1 MTKKKLLVVDYKFC
15 LGGVGIA
22 AANLINNL
30 SEDYDIDLLLMEK
43 GGVLENRLP
52 QNVDIKYVS
61 NKLSKYYYLTVA
73 EFFKQ
78 EKNIFKRI
86 KRLWLGLLGRL
97 GLSKNITKKYVKK
110 EFENFPVY
118 DCIIN
123 NDMDSNA
130 VGLGGLCHISTM
142 YGLNAT
148 KKFLIIHGDFVA
160 NNYDKKYFIKEYSK
174 YDKIIS
180 VSESLNNQMCEL
192 FPQYKDKLV
201 GILNFQDDKNII
213 RMAEEQLPV
222 AMDKSLI
229 NLVSASRLTELKGYM
244 RTLNVIKRLVS
255 EGFNNFCWHIL
266 GDGEQ
271 RVEIENFIKENRLE
285 NYVLLYGTQSNPFP
299 YFKEADLLMLNS
311 YHEAA
316 PMVYGEALMLGTP
329 IFSTRTISAN
339 ELVGDYGWVVDN
351 NEDAIYVGMKYLLK
365 NPGLITDK
373 KELLKNYCYDND
385 SIKKKYKEI
394 I

>member
-22 AANLINNL
+22 AANLISNL

-52 QNVDIKYVS
+52 QNVNIKYVS
-61 NKLSKYYYLTVA
+61 NKLAKYYYLTVA
-73 EFFKQ
+73 EFSNQ
-78 EKNIFKRI
+78 EKNIFKRLFRLFI
-86 KRLWLGLLGRL
+86 GALGRFGLCNGLTKRL
-97 GLSKNITKKYVKK
+97 VKK
-110 EFENFPVY
+110 EFKHYPRY
-118 DCIIN
+118 DCVIN
-123 NDMDSNA
+123 NDMDSGSKGA
-130 VGLGGLCHISTM
+130 GGLCHMSSM
-142 YGLNAT
+142 YGVKAN
-148 KKFLIIHGDFVA
+148 KKFLVIHGDFVA
-160 NNYDKKYFIKEYSK
+160 NNYDKKFFIKEYSK

-192 FPQYKDKLV
+192 FPQYKDKLI

-213 RMAEEQLPV
+213 RMAEEQPQV
-222 AMDKSLI
+222 NMDKSLV

-255 EGFNNFCWHIL
+255 EGINNFCWHIL

-271 RVEIENFIKENRLE
+271 RAEIENFIKENRLE
-285 NYVLLYGTQSNPFP
+285 NYIKLYGTQSNPFP
-299 YFKEADLLMLNS
+299 YFKEADMLMLNS

-329 IFSTRTISAN
+329 IFTTRTISAD

-351 NEDAIYVGMKYLLK
+351 NEDAIYVGMKKLLQ
-365 NPGLITDK
+365 NTGLITGK
-373 KELLKNYCYDND
+373 REILKNYCYDND
-385 SIKKKYKEI
+385 SIKKRYKEI

>member
-1 MTKKKLLVVDYKFC
+1 MIKKKLLVVDYKFC

-22 AANLINNL
+22 VANLINNL
-30 SEDYDIDLLLMEK
+30 GEDYDIDLLLMEK
-43 GGVLENRLP
+43 GGVLANRLP
-52 QNVDIKYVS
+52 QNVNIKYLS
-61 NKLSKYYYLTVA
+61 NKLAKYYYLTVA

-78 EKNIFKRI
+78 EKNIFKRFF
-86 KRLWLGLLGRL
+86 RLFIGALGRI
-97 GLSKNITKKYVKK
+97 GLCNGLTKRFVKK
-110 EFENFPVY
+110 EFKDYPHY

-123 NDMDSNA
+123 NDMDNGSKGA
-130 VGLGGLCHISTM
+130 GGLCHMSSM
-142 YGLNAT
+142 YGVKAD
-148 KKFLIIHGDFVA
+148 KKLLVIHGDFVA
-160 NNYDKKYFIKEYSK
+160 NNYDKKYFIKEYFK

-192 FPQYKDKLV
+192 FPQYKDKLI
-201 GILNFQDDKNII
+201 GILNFQDDKNIK
-213 RMAEEQLPV
+213 RMAEEQSPV

-229 NLVSASRLTELKGYM
+229 NFVSASRLTELKGYM

-255 EGFNNFCWHIL
+255 EGVNNFRWHIL

-271 RVEIENFIKENRLE
+271 RAEIENFIKENKLGD
-285 NYVLLYGTQSNPFP
+285 YVLLYGTQSNPFP
-299 YFKEADLLMLNS
+299 YFKEADVLMLNS

-316 PMVYGEALMLGTP
+316 PMVYGEALILGTP

-351 NEDAIYVGMKYLLK
+351 NEDAIYVGMKNLLQ
-365 NPGLITDK
+365 NHGLTNSK